1 MPRVRPRPQDAAR
14 GHTDDAPPP
23 SPVVAAPAPKAGPGL
38 SGEDV
43 TASLGLLGKLLTGL
57 DRIIEG
63 PAKEQDTKLLLK
75 GSVIDAF
82 ATLAGIQI
90 KLIQLRRETLDKAS
104 PGQDARDFAAR
115 LRAAQREMEAVT
127 RGTPDPSL
135 DHASAASRPA
145 GLPR

>member
-14 GHTDDAPPP
+14 GHTNDVPPP
-23 SPVVAAPAPKAGPGL
+23 PIVAAPAPKPGPYLNG
-38 SGEDV
+38 GDV

-63 PAKEQDTKLLLK
+63 PAKEQDIKLFIK

-90 KLIQLRRETLDKAS
+90 KLIQLRRETLDQAS
-104 PGQDARDFAAR
+104 PGQDAVDFAAR
-115 LRAAQREMEAVT
+115 LRAAQREMEALT
-127 RGTPDPSL
+127 RGTPAASL
-135 DHASAASRPA
+135 DHAPAASGSA
-145 GLPR
+145 SLSG